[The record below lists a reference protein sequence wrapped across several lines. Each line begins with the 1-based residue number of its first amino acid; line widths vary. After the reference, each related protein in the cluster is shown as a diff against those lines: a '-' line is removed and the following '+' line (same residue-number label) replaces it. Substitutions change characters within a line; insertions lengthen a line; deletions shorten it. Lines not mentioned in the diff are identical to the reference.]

1 MSVRMTA
8 KGGSY
13 PGFVFHSTLTQQ
25 EITMKKFGPMLNGAR
40 RALKLSKTVTV
51 GAAAA
56 AAVTFSHGAF
66 AADAKIPV
74 VAAENF
80 YGDVVQQ
87 LGGDR
92 VDVTSILSNPDQ
104 DPHLFEASPK
114 TARALQHASLVVYN
128 GADYDPWMAKL
139 LAASKGAKRTTIVAA
154 DLVGKKSGD
163 NPHLWYDPATMPK
176 VARAVNEALVAADPA
191 HKSAY
196 DANLA
201 KFLDSLKPI
210 DTKVADLHG
219 RYAGVPVTATEPVFG
234 YMSDA
239 VGLSMRNLSFQLAT
253 MNDTEASAADIAA
266 FERDLRERRVRVL
279 IYNSQ
284 ATEALTKRML
294 KLAQQSKVSSMS
306 VTETEPAG
314 KTYQTWMLTQL
325 DALGKALAT
334 GDAGAAK
341 AAAPAKGNTQ

>member
-1 MSVRMTA
+1 
-8 KGGSY
+8 
-13 PGFVFHSTLTQQ
+13 
-25 EITMKKFGPMLNGAR
+25 MKKNNSMWKFLMRAVASTVFVLAFGQ
-40 RALKLSKTVTV
+40 
-51 GAAAA
+51 AAHAQ
-56 AAVTFSHGAF
+56 
-66 AADAKIPV
+66 DAKIPV

-128 GADYDPWMAKL
+128 GADYDPWMTKL
-139 LAASKGAKRTTIVAA
+139 LNVSKNDKRKTIVAA
-154 DLVGKKSGD
+154 ELIGKKSGD
-163 NPHLWYDPATMPK
+163 NPHLWYDPSTMPA
-176 VARAVNEALVAADPA
+176 VARAVSAALASADPA
-191 HKSAY
+191 HKAAY

-210 DTKVADLHG
+210 ADKVAAL
-219 RYAGVPVTATEPVFG
+219 RSQYAHVSVTATEPVFG

-239 VGLSMRNLSFQLAT
+239 IGLDMRNQRFQLAA
-253 MNDTEASAADIAA
+253 MNDTEASASDIAA
-266 FERDLRERRVRVL
+266 FERDLRERRVRAL

-294 KLAQQSKVSSMS
+294 KLAQQSHVPTVS
-306 VTETEPAG
+306 VTETQPAG
-314 KTYQTWMLTQL
+314 KNYQQWMLAQL
-325 DALGKALAT
+325 DALGNALA
-334 GDAGAAK
+334 AGSAN
-341 AAAPAKGNTQ
+341 KGTTQ